1 MLKIKTLVVGT
12 MSTNCYIITD
22 EQSGESAVID
32 PGESSRGLDLALS
45 EIPEDKLCYILLTHG
60 HFDHIKNA
68 ADIKEKFPAAY
79 IAVGERE
86 KDFISDGSLN
96 LSMMM
101 GVKIKPFKTELLL
114 REGDTINLGST
125 VIEVLNL
132 PGHTK
137 GGVGYLAEGRLFC
150 GDTLFK
156 GSMGRT
162 DFETGD
168 EDELMNSLKK
178 LSQLPED
185 TQVYPGH
192 GPMTTIEEE
201 KHKNLYMKRA
211 VKYY

>member
-12 MSTNCYIITD
+12 MATNCYIITD

-32 PGESSRGLDLALS
+32 PGGSSRGLEQALS
-45 EIPEDKLCYILLTHG
+45 EIPQDKLCYILLTHG
-60 HFDHIKNA
+60 HFDHIGKTA
-68 ADIKEKFPAAY
+68 EIKEKFPNAY
-79 IAVGERE
+79 IAIGEAE
-86 KDFISDGSLN
+86 KEFISNGSLN

-101 GVKIKPFKTELLL
+101 GVNIKPFKAELLL
-114 REGDTINLGST
+114 REGDKITLGST
-125 VIEVLNL
+125 VIKVLNL

-137 GGVGYLAEGRLFC
+137 GGVGYLAEGKLFC

-162 DFETGD
+162 DFKTGN

-178 LSQLPED
+178 LSELTDD
-185 TQVYPGH
+185 TEVYPGH

-201 KHKNLYMKRA
+201 KHKNLYLKRA